1 MLYAIKCK
9 NCKIGFETKERRKV
23 FCTKSCYEKFSQRN
37 KPMRIN
43 KKIQSSIEWR
53 YYWNLYHNGLVL
65 IENMKSLMKDD
76 YVTNYRPQIANSQK
90 HG

>member
-1 MLYAIKCK
+1 
-9 NCKIGFETKERRKV
+9 
-23 FCTKSCYEKFSQRN
+23 
-37 KPMRIN
+37 MRIN
-43 KKIQSSIEWR
+43 KKIQSSLEWQ

-90 HG
+90 YGN